1 MIDHQILATRL
12 TAAAKALE
20 DHGKDTWQRVH
31 DWTTTGRMPAA
42 GIRGGGLTDPDA
54 GELDDRQAERAEDR
68 KAARYQTELTA
79 LTTRLD
85 ADLAR
90 LRVIIGVACPDGPA
104 AFATS
109 DMLAAQV
116 AADGYCANCW
126 TYEQG
131 CYEREKDSSGAYYD
145 RNYCRRC
152 VRFRND
158 EGVLPPFALLRIWRG
173 LGRRTWTTA
182 EVESALSEARKP
194 KSKNARRG
202 QDVLA

>member
-1 MIDHQILATRL
+1 MIQPDLLADRMARC
-12 TAAAKALE
+12 AALLADQGPL
-20 DHGKDTWQRVH
+20 TWQRVH

-42 GIRGGGLTDPDA
+42 GIRGGGLSDPDA

-116 AADGYCANCW
+116 AADGWCVSCW
-126 TYEQG
+126 RDDQALVPVTLRAGSQVPVWKDLCRWCGDWRAVHRALPPLRLVRLHRQG
-131 CYEREKDSSGAYYD
+131 RRITTADVERELT
-145 RNYCRRC
+145 R
-152 VRFRND
+152 
-158 EGVLPPFALLRIWRG
+158 
-173 LGRRTWTTA
+173 
-182 EVESALSEARKP
+182 
-194 KSKNARRG
+194 
-202 QDVLA
+202 